1 MSEAPWKVRVEK
13 ALHGADVLIAAGD
26 YTVAVSR
33 AYYAAFYA
41 ARAALAAE
49 GVRTKTHS
57 GLVSAFGQTFVQA
70 GRVEAGIGRT
80 LRELSEARYLADYA
94 EEEAFGREEAERYL
108 ALARGFVEA
117 VEQGLRPS

>member
-1 MSEAPWKVRVEK
+1 MSVPAWKARAEK
-13 ALHGADVLIAAGD
+13 ALHSADTLLAAGD
-26 YTVAVSR
+26 YTAAVSR

-49 GVRTKTHS
+49 GIRTKTHS
-57 GLVSAFGQTFVQA
+57 GLVNAFGQTFVQA
-70 GRVEAGIGRT
+70 GRIEAGVGRT

-94 EEEAFGREEAERYL
+94 EEEAFGREEAARYL
-108 ALARGFVEA
+108 TLAREFVEA